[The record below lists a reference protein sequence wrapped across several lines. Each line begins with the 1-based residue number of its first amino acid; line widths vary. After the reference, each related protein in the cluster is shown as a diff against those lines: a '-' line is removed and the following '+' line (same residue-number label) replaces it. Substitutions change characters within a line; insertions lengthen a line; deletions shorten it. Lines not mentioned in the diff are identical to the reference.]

1 MWFEHCFLEIKKL
14 MWEISSVENVVD
26 SANNVDQH
34 PPTNRK
40 LVNKIQLNFKKPVKL
55 KKMRVTSE
63 GG

>member
-1 MWFEHCFLEIKKL
+1 MDSFFEIKKW
-14 MWEISSVENVVD
+14 MREISSVEKVVD

-40 LVNKIQLNFKKPVKL
+40 LVDKIQLNIKNPVAL